1 MFSEDRIYYLFQ
13 TGSGIDRCRYGIDRQ
28 KDILQFAVRQT
39 NVGKRY
45 SIRYQGMA
53 NRTKGII
60 QVGIGQ
66 EFACSE
72 EGGGLIQE
80 LGFV

>member
-1 MFSEDRIYYLFQ
+1 MQKAVSVHFVMQ
-13 TGSGIDRCRYGIDRQ
+13 VVYGI
-28 KDILQFAVRQT
+28 
-39 NVGKRY
+39 
-45 SIRYQGMA
+45 SIRWNKWLLRKGMA
-53 NRTKGII
+53 NRTKGVI